1 MGLTSSLFAGL
12 SGMKTNEYRMD
23 VVGNNIANVNTTAF
37 KSSRATF
44 QSQFYSTFNFGS
56 APNGAFGGSNP
67 MQVGTGS
74 TIGAVSRDFS
84 GGSPETTG
92 VKTDLAIQGQG
103 MFILNRSDGAQVY
116 TRDGSFQFNAENYLL
131 SADGYFLQGYGVD
144 ANYNIV
150 EGTLTDLRIPLGEIT
165 TAAMTRNAAFS
176 GDLNGDGISAF
187 DPTDP
192 TGLEPSGQVRTV
204 LDTANSGI
212 VLTSSSGLLTGSDLL
227 TTLAVDGVAAFVE
240 GNNIVLNE
248 ATKGGQTLPQVSMEV
263 TATTTIDE
271 FLTWYED
278 ALGIFNRT
286 DFPDLADWSA
296 TSTVVPDPGVRIN
309 VAGNG
314 IEVVGN
320 IGTHNVLD
328 LGRQSLQIEQG
339 TAAAPPT
346 SSQPFNFQVANGF
359 AQVEAESIRTSFR
372 AYDSLGIPMDID
384 VTIVMESKSGSGI
397 TWRFFAESGDD
408 LSGGRALGTGTIS
421 FDTAGNYLEG
431 TGLTISID
439 RNGIGASTPQSVT
452 LDFSTMDGFAME
464 SSAVS
469 LLSQDG
475 FPAGTLQDYSVGNDG
490 VITGSFTNGLT
501 RQLGQVVLVTFRNYG
516 GLIAEADNL
525 YITGPNSGNAIV
537 KKPQELGAGSI
548 SSAAL
553 ELSNVD
559 LSREFINL
567 IISSTGFS
575 ASSRVIQTSDQLL
588 NELIAMTR

>member
-12 SGMKTNEYRMD
+12 SGMKTNEFRMD

-56 APNGAFGGSNP
+56 APNGPVGGANP

-74 TIGAVSRDFS
+74 MVGAVTRDFS

-131 SADGYFLQGYGVD
+131 SSDGYFLQGYGVD
-144 ANYNIV
+144 ANYNVV

-165 TAAMTRNAAFS
+165 TAATTNNVAFS
-176 GDLNGDGISAF
+176 GDLNAEGLSAIDPISGEAN
-187 DPTDP
+187 
-192 TGLEPSGQVRTV
+192 GQVRTI
-204 LDTANSGI
+204 LDTANGSQ
-212 VLTSSSGLLTGSDLL
+212 VLTSASGPLTGGDLL
-227 TTLAVDGVAAFVE
+227 TTLEVDGVAIFAV
-240 GNNIVLNE
+240 GNEIVLNE
-248 ATKGGQTLPQVSMEV
+248 AIKGGQTLPQASLEV
-263 TATTTIDE
+263 TATTTVDDYLAWI
-271 FLTWYED
+271 ED
-278 ALGIFNRT
+278 VLGIFNST
-286 DFPDLADWSA
+286 DYDLSSLDFTGGTPPLDISN
-296 TSTVVPDPGVRIN
+296 PGVRIN
-309 VAGNG
+309 TAGDG
-314 IEVVGN
+314 IEIVGN
-320 IGTHNVLD
+320 VGTYNLLE
-328 LGRQSLQIEQG
+328 LGRQAIQVQTG
-339 TAAAPPT
+339 TGVTPPVG
-346 SSQPFNFQVANGF
+346 QPFNFQVPSGF
-359 AQVEAESIRTSFR
+359 SQADIESIRTSFR

-384 VTIVMESKSGSGI
+384 VTIVMESKSGTGI
-397 TWRFFAESGDD
+397 TWRFFAESSDNVT
-408 LSGGRALGTGTIS
+408 GGRTLGTGTIS
-421 FDTAGNYLEG
+421 FDTEGNYLEG
-431 TGLTISID
+431 TGLTVSID
-439 RNGIGASTPQSVT
+439 RSGTGANTPQSIT
-452 LDFSTMDGFAME
+452 LDFSTMDGYAME
-464 SSAVS
+464 RSAIS
-469 LLSQDG
+469 MLGQDG
-475 FPAGTLQDYSVGNDG
+475 FPAGTLQDFSIGSDG
-490 VITGSFTNGLT
+490 IIVGSFTNGLT
-501 RQLGQVVLVTFRNYG
+501 RQLGQVVLTTFRNYG

-525 YITGPNSGNAIV
+525 YITGPNSGNPIV

-548 SSAAL
+548 NSAAL